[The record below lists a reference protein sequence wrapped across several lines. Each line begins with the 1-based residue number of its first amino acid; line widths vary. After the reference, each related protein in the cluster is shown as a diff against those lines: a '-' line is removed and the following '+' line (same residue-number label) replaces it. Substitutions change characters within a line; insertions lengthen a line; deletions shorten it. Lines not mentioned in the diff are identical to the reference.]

1 LTKRLPKHDPSRME
15 IHPTPT
21 PRVKKT
27 IERAGQEAMS
37 RGHDY
42 LGTEHL
48 LLALLSDPDGVAG
61 RVLRQLGVAELAA
74 QRVQKIMESPGY
86 SRWQLPQSYG

>member
-1 LTKRLPKHDPSRME
+1 ME

-27 IERAGQEAMS
+27 IERAGQEATS

-42 LGTEHL
+42 LGTDHL
-48 LLALLSDPDGVAG
+48 LLALLADPDGVAG
-61 RVLRQLGVAELAA
+61 RVLRELGVAELAA
-74 QRVQKIMESPGY
+74 QRVQEVMESRDS
-86 SRWQLPQSYG
+86 SRWRLPQSYG

>member
-1 LTKRLPKHDPSRME
+1 VE

-21 PRVKKT
+21 PRVKTTLK
-27 IERAGQEAMS
+27 RAGVEATS

-48 LLALLSDPDGVAG
+48 LLALIADADGIAG
-61 RVLRQLGVAELAA
+61 SVLRDLDVAESAA
-74 QRVQKIMESPGY
+74 QRIREIMKSPGY
-86 SRWQLPQSYG
+86 NS